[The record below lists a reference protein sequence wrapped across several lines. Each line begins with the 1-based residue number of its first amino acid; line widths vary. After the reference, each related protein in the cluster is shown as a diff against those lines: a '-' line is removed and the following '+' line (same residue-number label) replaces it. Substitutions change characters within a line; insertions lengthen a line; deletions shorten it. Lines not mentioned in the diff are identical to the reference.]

1 MPDITIT
8 KVPSGAGHRYKVEGD
23 ERVDPSHALPT
34 ISTIAKHAD
43 AGSGDGLLYWAVDAY
58 VETGIRNAFQVKS
71 KAAAAIGTELH
82 AQIEGLINRSQHTI
96 DGLFT
101 SPLFGPWYSSLHE
114 AGVVWYS
121 AEEKVYSPLGFAGTV
136 DAIGY
141 LDGVPTLF
149 DWKTTDEFDKKG
161 KAKRINNS
169 THAAQI
175 GGYLSAMNTM
185 ADRFPELP
193 QPAQAFVIYVFKDT
207 LNVRWKEV
215 NVQKSIEAFQAA
227 NTLYAL
233 THGKG
238 GLYVQS

>member
-1 MPDITIT
+1 MPNITIT
-8 KVPSGAGHRYKVEGD
+8 KVPSGAGHRYKVGGD
-23 ERVDPSHALPT
+23 ERVNPSQALPT

-43 AGSGDGLLYWAVDAY
+43 AGGGDGLLYWAVDAY
-58 VETGIRNAFQVKS
+58 VETGIRNAFQLKS
-71 KAAAAIGTELH
+71 KAAAAIGTDLH
-82 AQIEGLINRSQHTI
+82 SSIEEYIATGDQPNNP
-96 DGLFT
+96 
-101 SPLFGPWYSSLHE
+101 SPLFGSWYSSLHE
-114 AGVVWYS
+114 AGIEWYAS
-121 AEEKVYSPLGFAGTV
+121 EVMVYNHIGFAGTV

-207 LNVRWKEV
+207 LNVLWKEI
-215 NVQKSIEAFQAA
+215 NIKKAIEAFQAA
-227 NTLYAL
+227 NTLYSL
-233 THGKG
+233 THSKG
-238 GLYVQS
+238 GLYGE